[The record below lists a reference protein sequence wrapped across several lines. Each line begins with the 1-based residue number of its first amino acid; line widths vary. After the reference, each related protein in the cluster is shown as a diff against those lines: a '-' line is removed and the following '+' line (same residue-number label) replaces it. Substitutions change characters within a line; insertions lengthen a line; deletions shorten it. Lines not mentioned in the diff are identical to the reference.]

1 MIIDKI
7 KDILGMKAEKKR
19 PTHPVEETQKPMKIK
34 ERLQIE
40 LMNELEPLGFKHLKS
55 KQVFKKV
62 IDKNTTVFV
71 LYEAASYHRGFTDVE
86 LSASGN
92 YADVEEIIFNL
103 NDIKPVK
110 DQHFGLFSRM
120 QRLMPEGESANW
132 DFVFRD
138 SDSEEVIKQKL
149 QKIIWRMKTILL
161 PYVDRLSHRDTA
173 FEEAIALDKKFLI
186 WYKCAIPVMYCV
198 WKHDKKK
205 AFEYL
210 EQRRL
215 QLLSFVKPWEWDRV
229 DAFRNGER
237 FSDGKY
243 PTKALSYLDFM
254 TVAEKFKK
262 WADEQEWD

>member
-1 MIIDKI
+1 MKIDKI
-7 KDILGMKAEKKR
+7 LKLFGMKAEKKR
-19 PTHPVEETQKPMKIK
+19 PTHPVAEIQKPMKIK

-86 LSASGN
+86 LSASGD
-92 YADVEEIIFNL
+92 YADVEEIIF
-103 NDIKPVK
+103 DINGITPVK
-110 DQHFGLFSRM
+110 GQHFGLFSRM

-205 AFEYL
+205 ALEYL
-210 EQRRL
+210 EQKRL
-215 QLLSFVKPWEWDRV
+215 QLLSFVKPWEWDKV
-229 DAFRNGER
+229 EAFRNGER
-237 FSDGKY
+237 FRNDERSVS
-243 PTKALSYLDFM
+243 AANYLDYM
-254 TVAEKFKK
+254 TIAEKFKK
-262 WADEQEWD
+262 WADEQDWD